1 MILIPFIVLGAVS
14 LLMGI
19 LSAIFK
25 EKEDW
30 RAIIVKAFTMAFLAI
45 FALLTINL
53 TSVINALSLFITI
66 GIIVAIIKMLEFS
79 NKIDSEKI
87 KDVYSGILEILMIV
101 TFAVSTLSL
110 STFNYFAG
118 AGGLLLG
125 LAVGLLVWAI
135 RREEVI
141 YKALLK
147 LFMYVAIGLFI
158 GFAISGLFTSNHLI
172 SAIIIMCASVIMLV
186 NALLKEF
193 LPESRGKQIAIDI
206 LETVILVILV
216 VSIYLY

>member
-25 EKEDW
+25 DKEDW
-30 RAIIVKAFTMAFLAI
+30 RTIIVKAFTMAFLAI

-135 RREEVI
+135 RQEEVI

>member
-172 SAIIIMCASVIMLV
+172 RAIIIMCASVIMLV

>member
-141 YKALLK
+141 YKVLLK

>member
-1 MILIPFIVLGAVS
+1 MILIPFILLGAVS

-45 FALLTINL
+45 FALMTINL

>member
-25 EKEDW
+25 DKEDW
-30 RAIIVKAFTMAFLAI
+30 RTIIVKAFTMAFLAI

>member
-25 EKEDW
+25 DKEDW

-45 FALLTINL
+45 FALMTINL

>member
-30 RAIIVKAFTMAFLAI
+30 RAIIVKAFTMAFLAT

-66 GIIVAIIKMLEFS
+66 GIIIAIIKMLEFS

>member
-135 RREEVI
+135 RREEKI
-141 YKALLK
+141 DKALLK
-147 LFMYVAIGLFI
+147 LFMYIAIGLFI